1 MSSVS
6 DEIYR
11 WQKNFINV
19 ESLKRQ
25 HDEVNREAKS
35 LREKVAMLEKKIH
48 VSITIIHCKTTKIID
63 LDFYLLSTAST
74 RRETCYFFNK

>member
-1 MSSVS
+1 MTPSWFQNISNKSPLLSSVS

-25 HDEVNREAKS
+25 HDEVIREAKS
-35 LREKVAMLEKKIH
+35 LREKVTMLEKKIH
-48 VSITIIHCKTTKIID
+48 VSKT
-63 LDFYLLSTAST
+63 YN
-74 RRETCYFFNK
+74 CV